1 MAGGKAS
8 PRQKMIN
15 MMYLVL
21 TALLAL
27 QISAEILHSFQVIAE
42 SLAGSAS
49 KISTKNDKHGAD
61 LKEYITVKEKGNAK
75 IQKYA
80 AEIET
85 IQKKTQEQ
93 YSYLEALV
101 DSMNSIGDYD
111 KTTGE
116 YAKSSETEANYRF
129 WMMSKGKETDNGGR
143 GAGAAFELRNKL
155 NGFVGWANEWLKA
168 NNYKG
173 DPLKEIC
180 TENKEAKGEIAKK
193 TWEYG
198 IFHGSP
204 VVANVAIV
212 QKLKSD
218 VLNVQSE
225 LLAHVEGLVGQVPYK
240 IDSLILISVPSA
252 YSAPA
257 GTKISVKLLV
267 GATSKQA
274 KPKYSSNAGALKM
287 NPDGSTATVDMTLP
301 MNFPAGAQSFDFP
314 FSFSA
319 QIPKTDGTMTNLKS
333 EAKIKVTKPSG
344 YWVSDVALALYTGC
358 GNELRAVTPSLGDEY
373 PINAT
378 ATGCNVSPKAGAG
391 RGAFVFVPQGKETNI
406 TLSTTVSGQNIVL
419 NTQKYTCKN
428 PPQPDVVIGKGT
440 AKWDGISPINKGET
454 IWVGTD
460 PDKEFAKLLPKDCR
474 YKMTTI
480 TIRREVGLG
489 PLETLETIPV
499 SNLDAYAKANINLGN
514 YRLKAQTRIYVEVDK
529 VTRVNY
535 LNASIDEA
543 MARQVRIKSFT
554 VK

>member
-1 MAGGKAS
+1 M
-8 PRQKMIN
+8 
-15 MMYLVL
+15 
-21 TALLAL
+21 
-27 QISAEILHSFQVIAE
+27 
-42 SLAGSAS
+42 
-49 KISTKNDKHGAD
+49 
-61 LKEYITVKEKGNAK
+61 
-75 IQKYA
+75 
-80 AEIET
+80 
-85 IQKKTQEQ
+85 
-93 YSYLEALV
+93 
-101 DSMNSIGDYD
+101 
-111 KTTGE
+111 
-116 YAKSSETEANYRF
+116 
-129 WMMSKGKETDNGGR
+129 
-143 GAGAAFELRNKL
+143 
-155 NGFVGWANEWLKA
+155 
-168 NNYKG
+168 
-173 DPLKEIC
+173 
-180 TENKEAKGEIAKK
+180 
-193 TWEYG
+193 
-198 IFHGSP
+198 
-204 VVANVAIV
+204 
-212 QKLKSD
+212 
-218 VLNVQSE
+218 
-225 LLAHVEGLVGQVPYK
+225 AHVEGLVGQVPYK

-287 NPDGSTATVDMTLP
+287 NSDGSTATVDMTLP
-301 MNFPAGAQSFDFP
+301 MNFPANAQSFDFP

-428 PPQPDVVIGKGT
+428 PPQPDVVIGKGS

-454 IWVGTD
+454 IWIGID

-474 YKMTTI
+474 YKMSTI
-480 TIRREVGLG
+480 MVKKVEGLG
-489 PLETLETIPV
+489 PPTTVETIP
-499 SNLDAYAKANINLGN
+499 SSDLGPNAKANINLAS
-514 YRLKAQTRIYVEVDK
+514 YRLRAGTQLFVEVDK

-535 LNASIDEA
+535 LNASIDEV